1 MESYRTEE
9 EQVEALRRW
18 WNENGRSTLFAI
30 VLVLAGVF
38 GWQGWQRYEVQRSDS
53 ASDLYQQ
60 MLEAASMAE
69 QGIVNDAPA
78 ERLASQL
85 RNDFSGTTYA
95 RFAALHQA
103 RMAVAGNDLSA
114 AESHLRW
121 VLGKARSGSDT
132 AAVAQLRLA
141 RVLAAQGETEQA
153 LKMLVPVGSGKF
165 RAASALARGD
175 VLVAAGRGAEALA
188 AYREAQAL
196 VQEYPGQ
203 LNLTTLEAKIQSL
216 AVTGGE
222 AGA

>member
-18 WNENGRSTLFAI
+18 WNENGRSTLFTI

-85 RNDFSGTTYA
+85 RNDYSGTTYA
-95 RFAALHQA
+95 QFAALHQA
-103 RMAVAGNDLSA
+103 RMAVAADDLDA
-114 AESHLRW
+114 AENHLRW
-121 VLGKARSGSDT
+121 VLDKARSGSDT

-153 LKMLVPVGSGKF
+153 LTLLAPAGSGKF

-175 VLVAAGRGAEALA
+175 VLAAAGRGAEALA
-188 AYREAQAL
+188 AYLEAQAL

-203 LNLTTLEAKIQSL
+203 LNLTTLAAKIQSL
-216 AVTGGE
+216 AASGAE